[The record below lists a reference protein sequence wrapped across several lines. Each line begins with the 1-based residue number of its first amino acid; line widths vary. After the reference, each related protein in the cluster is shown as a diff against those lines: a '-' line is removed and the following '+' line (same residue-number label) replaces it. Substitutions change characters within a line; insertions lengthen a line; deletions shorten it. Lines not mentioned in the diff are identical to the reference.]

1 MSLHRF
7 KKGLRLPLAGTPDQ
21 VLEKALSP
29 RRVAVL
35 AADSVGLR
43 PKMHA
48 AVGDDVRRGQL
59 LFEDKKTAGVRYTA
73 PGAGTVVGIHR
84 GARRSL
90 QSVVI
95 ELSRAEREGR
105 APEEVTFRAFT
116 GRHPSGLSSDDVCE
130 LLIESGMWV
139 SLRARPF
146 SRVADPEE
154 RPHSIFVTAIDT
166 QPLAPSLD
174 VVIANSEAF
183 ERGLTVLCRLT
194 EGPVFVCTAPQSA
207 IRVPTDDRIR
217 HEQFA
222 GPHPAGTVGLHIH
235 TLDPVDRRKTT
246 WHIGAQDVAAMGKLF
261 QTGSV
266 DVTRIVSLGGPPVR
280 RPRLLHTRLGS
291 ALDDLVTDELGR
303 GESRIISGS
312 VLSGRIASGSIHGYL
327 GRYHQQV
334 SVLAEGR
341 EREFLGWLTPGFTKF
356 SAARMFASAWLP
368 GRPFS
373 LTTSTNGSLRAIVPI
388 GMFERVM
395 PFDLMATALL
405 RALVM
410 HDVEKAEE
418 LGCLEL
424 DEEDLALCTFVCT
437 GKNDYGPYLRHVL
450 DTIEKE
456 G

>member
-146 SRVADPEE
+146 SR
-154 RPHSIFVTAIDT
+154 
-166 QPLAPSLD
+166 
-174 VVIANSEAF
+174 
-183 ERGLTVLCRLT
+183 
-194 EGPVFVCTAPQSA
+194 
-207 IRVPTDDRIR
+207 
-217 HEQFA
+217 
-222 GPHPAGTVGLHIH
+222 
-235 TLDPVDRRKTT
+235 
-246 WHIGAQDVAAMGKLF
+246 
-261 QTGSV
+261 
-266 DVTRIVSLGGPPVR
+266 
-280 RPRLLHTRLGS
+280 RLL
-291 ALDDLVTDELGR
+291 
-303 GESRIISGS
+303 
-312 VLSGRIASGSIHGYL
+312 
-327 GRYHQQV
+327 
-334 SVLAEGR
+334 
-341 EREFLGWLTPGFTKF
+341 PG
-356 SAARMFASAWLP
+356 A
-368 GRPFS
+368 
-373 LTTSTNGSLRAIVPI
+373 
-388 GMFERVM
+388 
-395 PFDLMATALL
+395 
-405 RALVM
+405 
-410 HDVEKAEE
+410 
-418 LGCLEL
+418 
-424 DEEDLALCTFVCT
+424 
-437 GKNDYGPYLRHVL
+437 
-450 DTIEKE
+450 
-456 G
+456 